1 MRNYLAQEGYDFFYA
16 FVEAEGRG
24 ADQAVIVVHIA
35 PGSSGDVFIAGA
47 SAAVHVGDLL
57 DGLVLADVLGLT
69 DAPHLEV
76 PVGVEEE
83 MQGVRV
89 VLQIIVR
96 AAAGDDAVALL
107 HKLDDELAL
116 LAEDIVGVL
125 VLGPGKH
132 REDLVE
138 DVLLF
143 ELGLLGR
150 GDEGFGDQELV
161 GDMGDQFLVIELIVH
176 ALGDPAAHLVSAA
189 AVFAADG
196 DDVFHGGLLPQ

>member
-1 MRNYLAQEGYDFFYA
+1 MH
-16 FVEAEGRG
+16 V
-24 ADQAVIVVHIA
+24 A
-35 PGSSGDVFIAGA
+35 PGASGDVFIAGA
-47 SAAVHVGDLL
+47 SAAVHVGDLF

-83 MQGVRV
+83 MQGVGV
-89 VLQIIVR
+89 VLQIVIR

-107 HKLDDELAL
+107 HKLDNELAL
-116 LAEDIVGVL
+116 LAEDIIRVL
-125 VLGPGKH
+125 VLGPGED
-132 REDLVE
+132 REDLME

-143 ELGLLGR
+143 EFGLLR
-150 GDEGFGDQELV
+150 RRDEGFGDQELV
-161 GDMGDQFLVIELIVH
+161 GDMGDELLVIELIVH

-196 DDVFHGGLLPQ
+196 DDVFHACLLPQ